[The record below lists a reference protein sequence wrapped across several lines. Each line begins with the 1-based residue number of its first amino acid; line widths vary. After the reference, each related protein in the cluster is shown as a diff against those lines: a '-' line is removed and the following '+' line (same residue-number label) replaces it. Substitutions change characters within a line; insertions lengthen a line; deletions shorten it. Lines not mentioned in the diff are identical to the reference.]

1 MIFFILLYV
10 NFSPV
15 RVVKLN
21 SVEAKDSKE
30 TKPSFHVYKVVAHV
44 HTQFSFD
51 SLGKPSDI
59 KKAMEE
65 NRIDFVFVTDHNND
79 EYRFFEDEKI
89 FAGVEKNTQEGRLL
103 LLANQIPVIS
113 HPHNFEFEHY
123 RWKGEFKQDHL
134 YEFIDPKDVIVWNK
148 FKTSLALLKN
158 ILIYPFTRDITY
170 KWNCLIPIGEW
181 RKLYFDRAKDLKIV
195 GGLDL
200 HVKFVYQEKTHG
212 VLIPSYRAGFRWLV
226 NMVYCKETL
235 SSKDDVLNS
244 LKSGNLYL
252 SINQNMVDIWVK
264 DDEGYKILGEKVK
277 SGGRMFVIL
286 SNKKRVSKVF
296 KDNHEILTTDRRE
309 FQLEL
314 SEKGKYWLEVYEYDF
329 KIFNLFFGF
338 RPVIITNSFTVG

>member
-10 NFSPV
+10 NFYPV
-15 RVVKLN
+15 RVVKLS
-21 SVEAKDSKE
+21 SVEAKDNKE
-30 TKPSFHVYKVVAHV
+30 TKPSFRVYKVVAHV

-65 NRIDFVFVTDHNND
+65 NGVDFVFITDHNND
-79 EYRFFEDEKI
+79 EYRFFEDERI
-89 FAGVEKNTQEGRLL
+89 FAGVEKNTREGRLL

-123 RWKGEFKQDHL
+123 RWKGEFKQNHL

-148 FKTSLALLKN
+148 FKTGLALLKN
-158 ILIYPFTRDITY
+158 ILIYPFTMDITY
-170 KWNCLIPIGEW
+170 KWNCLIPIDKW

-226 NMVYCKETL
+226 NMVYCKEIL

-244 LKSGNLYL
+244 LKNGNLYL
-252 SINQNMVDIWVK
+252 SINQNIVDIWVK

-286 SNKKRVSKVF
+286 PDKKRVSRVF

-329 KIFNLFFGF
+329 RVLNLFFGF
-338 RPVIITNSFTVG
+338 RPVIITNSFTVE